1 MKRNKYTIITEFDSN
16 HYVIINGVTKQFI
29 VISNEKKESF
39 EQIIA
44 HPDDYQSTHPRAIKL
59 LSDIGAIVNDDFNPK
74 EVLIKHRRTYI
85 EGKEYKTTILPTY
98 DCNYNCW
105 YCIQKHVPAKINH
118 EKIDLII
125 KHIKKYLIEN
135 DIKTYV
141 ISWFGGEPLM
151 QPDIIQKISMELL
164 NFCKDNNI
172 VYTGGITTN
181 GALLTESTIK
191 ILGECKINYF
201 QIAIDGDEKA
211 HNKNK
216 FDAIHPSSFALIL
229 TNICNLLRANSDA
242 QVTLRLNYTI
252 SMLQSKD
259 LVPDITKYIPWE
271 LRSRIEVDLQRVWQ
285 IDEMSIPFDDLLRLQ
300 KDLTENGFELVTG
313 HVFSMCYVDK
323 AHYNMFYYDGTVEK
337 CDHVS
342 EEEGRRGYL
351 NEDGDV
357 VWKESPIF
365 QDYDL
370 LADGCVC
377 SNCRYYPLCYN
388 SCVVSGEN
396 AIKQNGK
403 VVCGYNGNH
412 ELHHQ
417 RIKDYC
423 WRVLNNQQIKRQ

>member
-1 MKRNKYTIITEFDSN
+1 MKKNKYTIITEFDNN
-16 HYVIINGVTKQFI
+16 HNVIINGITKQFI
-29 VISNEKKESF
+29 VISKEKKESF
-39 EQIIA
+39 EHIIA
-44 HPDDYQSTHPRAIKL
+44 HPDDYLLTHPRAIKL
-59 LSDIGAIVNDDFNPK
+59 LSDMGAIVNDDFNPK
-74 EVLIKHRRTYI
+74 QVLINLRRKFI
-85 EGKEYKTTILPTY
+85 ESREYKTTILPTF
-98 DCNYNCW
+98 DCNYACW
-105 YCIQKHVPAKINH
+105 YCIQKHVPAEINQ

-135 DIKTYV
+135 DIRRYV

-164 NFCKDNNI
+164 NFCNDNNI

-252 SMLQSKD
+252 PMLQSKD

-271 LRSRIEVDLQRVWQ
+271 LRNRIEVDLQRVWQ
-285 IDEMSIPFDDLLRLQ
+285 VEELSIPLEELLRLQ
-300 KDLTENGFELVTG
+300 KELVENGFKLVSG
-313 HVFSMCYVDK
+313 HIFDMCYVDK
-323 AHYNMFYYDGTVEK
+323 KHYNMFYYDGTIEK

-342 EEEGRRGYL
+342 GTERRGYL

-357 VWKESPIF
+357 VWKESPVF
-365 QDYDL
+365 QNYDV
-370 LADGCVC
+370 LADDCVC

-388 SCVVSGEN
+388 CCTVLRETLIN
-396 AIKQNGK
+396 QHHK
-403 VVCGYNGNH
+403 VVCAYNGNH
-412 ELHHQ
+412 ERHHQ

-423 WRVLNNQQIKRQ
+423 WRVMNNQQLKQL